1 MKNILVTGGAGFI
14 GSSLV
19 DLLLEDPLIKITS
32 LDNFDSFY
40 DSSIKRRNIENQLK
54 KTNFKLIEADVSNL
68 QEIEAK
74 TADNYDAIIHLA
86 AKVGVRTSVLEPLR
100 YTKVNILGTQ
110 NLLEIARKRGY
121 KKFIFASSSS
131 VYGVNPNTPWKEDDH
146 LLLPT
151 NPYALTKISGDLM
164 RKIYSDLFGL
174 QFIALRLFTVYG
186 PRQRPDLAIHKF
198 ANLIFQGEP
207 IQLYGDG
214 GSKRDYTYIDDIIM
228 GFKAA
233 LDYSSSQYEII
244 NLGNNQPIKLTKLIF
259 LLEKVF
265 KKKARIK
272 KMPNQPGD
280 LPITFA
286 DIEKAEKL
294 LGYQPKI
301 DIQSGLQKFSAWFRT
316 YNIY

>member
-1 MKNILVTGGAGFI
+1 MKNVLVTGGAGFI
-14 GSSLV
+14 GSNLV

-32 LDNFDSFY
+32 LDNIDSFY
-40 DSSIKRRNIENQLK
+40 DLSIKRRNIENQFK
-54 KTNFKLIEADVSNL
+54 KTNFKFIEADISNL

-74 TADNYDAIIHLA
+74 IADNYDAIIHLA
-86 AKVGVRTSVLEPLR
+86 AKVGVRSSVLEPLR

-146 LLLPT
+146 LLLPA
-151 NPYALTKISGDLM
+151 NPYALTKISGELM
-164 RKIYSDLFGL
+164 GQVYSNLFGL

-198 ANLIFQGEP
+198 ANLISQGKP

-214 GSKRDYTYIDDIIM
+214 ESKRDYTYIDDIIM

-244 NLGNNQPIKLTKLIF
+244 NLGSNKPIKLIKLIF

-294 LGYQPKI
+294 LGYQPKT
-301 DIQSGLQKFSAWFRT
+301 DIQNGLQKFSDWFRK

>member
-1 MKNILVTGGAGFI
+1 MKNVLVTGGAGFI
-14 GSSLV
+14 GSNLV

-32 LDNFDSFY
+32 LDNIDSFY
-40 DSSIKRRNIENQLK
+40 DLSIKRRNIENQFK
-54 KTNFKLIEADVSNL
+54 KTNFKFIEADISNL

-74 TADNYDAIIHLA
+74 IADNYDAIIHLA
-86 AKVGVRTSVLEPLR
+86 AKVGVRSSVLEPLR

-110 NLLEIARKRGY
+110 NLLETARKRGC

-146 LLLPT
+146 LLLPA
-151 NPYALTKISGDLM
+151 NPYALTKISGELM
-164 RKIYSDLFGL
+164 GQVYSNLFGL

-198 ANLIFQGEP
+198 ANLISQGKP

-214 GSKRDYTYIDDIIM
+214 ESKRDYTYIDDIIM

-244 NLGNNQPIKLTKLIF
+244 NLGSNKPIKLIKLIF

-265 KKKARIK
+265 KRKAKIK
-272 KMPNQPGD
+272 KMSDQPGD
-280 LPITFA
+280 LPLTFA
-286 DIEKAEKL
+286 DIKKAEKL
-294 LGYQPKI
+294 LGYQPKT
-301 DIQSGLQKFSAWFRT
+301 DIQNGLQKFSDWFRT

>member
-1 MKNILVTGGAGFI
+1 MKNVLVTGGAGFI

-32 LDNFDSFY
+32 LDNLDSFY

-54 KTNFKLIEADVSNL
+54 KANFKFIEADISNL

-74 TADNYDAIIHLA
+74 LADNYNVIIHLA
-86 AKVGVRTSVLEPLR
+86 AKVGVRSSVSEPLA

-110 NLLEIARKRGY
+110 NLLEIARKRGC

-131 VYGVNPNTPWKEDDH
+131 VYGVNPNTPWKEEDH
-146 LLLPT
+146 LLLPA
-151 NPYALTKISGDLM
+151 NPYAFTKISGELLGQV
-164 RKIYSDLFGL
+164 YANLFGL

-198 ANLIFQGEP
+198 ATLISQGEP

-214 GSKRDYTYIDDIIM
+214 ESKRDYTYIDDIIM

-244 NLGNNQPIKLTKLIF
+244 NLGNNKPIKLTKLIF

-265 KKKARIK
+265 KKKAKIK
-272 KMPNQPGD
+272 KMPNQLGD

-294 LGYQPKI
+294 LGYQPKT
-301 DIQSGLQKFSAWFRT
+301 DIQSGLQKFSVWFKR
-316 YNIY
+316 